1 MSSFMKLLRLHKLMS
16 KGVLGLTCALALGFA
31 LPATTSAQTSH
42 PFSTNYSLQHN
53 ISPPQAQRQSRN
65 ERFDVRQIAQN
76 NVSPSQAKAIAMN
89 AVPNSK
95 YLDLRIDGKGYRVW
109 LVNNGRRI
117 EVYVDARTGKYR
129 IVKK

>member
-1 MSSFMKLLRLHKLMS
+1 MKVLRLHKLIS
-16 KGVLGLTCALALGFA
+16 KGVLGLTCAAALGFA
-31 LPATTSAQTSH
+31 MPAASTAQTSN

-53 ISPPQAQRQSRN
+53 ISPPQAQRQNRN
-65 ERFDVRQIAQN
+65 DRFDVRQIAQN
-76 NVSPSQAKAIAMN
+76 KVSPSQAKAIAMN
-89 AVPNSK
+89 AAPGSK

-117 EVYVDARTGKYR
+117 EVYVDARTGKHR